1 MQQKVCPICEA
12 RSGLNIMKGE
22 VTQHMFAKT
31 DSTDAIAK
39 VVEWTCGFCGHK
51 ETDTI
56 QMTELGGYVTETVRA
71 DHI

>member
-31 DSTDAIAK
+31 ESADAQDKIVA
-39 VVEWTCGFCGHK
+39 WTCGFCGHK

-56 QMTELGGYVTETVRA
+56 QMTELGGYKTTTVRD
-71 DHI
+71 DHV

>member
-12 RSGLNIMKGE
+12 QE
-22 VTQHMFAKT
+22 MFAKT
-31 DSTDAIAK
+31 DIAPAQAK
-39 VVEWTCGFCGHK
+39 IVEWTCGFCGHK

-56 QMTELGGYVTETVRA
+56 QMTELGGYVTETERL